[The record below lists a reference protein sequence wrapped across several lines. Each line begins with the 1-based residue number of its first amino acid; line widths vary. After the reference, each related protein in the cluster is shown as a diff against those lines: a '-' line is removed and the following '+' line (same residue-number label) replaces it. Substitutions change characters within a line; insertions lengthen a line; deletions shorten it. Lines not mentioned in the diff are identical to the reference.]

1 MFPLWLKNHTSFKNS
16 FKLVCFSLTLL
27 LIYQES
33 VKFSVTKPTTT
44 STEEKD
50 LETSDLP
57 EVVFCPVPGFDD
69 AVIYKNGYYNSE
81 YYRGLV
87 WLRNGQRFVG
97 WNGICRGSRN
107 DSSKSPR
114 NKSFNEI
121 CRTDQNRSSNEI
133 LEEILTID
141 SQLINAQGK
150 LVPTVHHY
158 AEGNPR
164 ETQGVPATVKPRIL
178 AYPYGRCM
186 SVIPPSQNDTNHS
199 IPNTLH
205 LRWERSPVSENETL
219 RLFFM
224 SQANSLKLYPNE
236 METLGD
242 PIEIKREDSDAQM
255 TTYKTKI
262 SRNQHVEGDPRF
274 KCRGYTIDDSY
285 NDCIQNELLDAFD
298 QEIKCQPPLLVKD
311 PTRICN
317 KRFNI
322 KDNTTVERIRKLFN
336 NLYYHDFNYGD
347 RCRVPCLTNVY
358 NTRFVHKAKKKKATI
373 LAITFDNTVE
383 VFQSSFSIDEQT
395 FLTRLGG
402 SVSSGRTLLWIS
414 LTLLGVVQV
423 SSLCC
428 WLF

>member
-1 MFPLWLKNHTSFKNS
+1 MFPLWLKNHISFKNS

-57 EVVFCPVPGFDD
+57 EVVLCPVPGFNDE
-69 AVIYKNGYYNSE
+69 VIYKYGYSNVA

-87 WLRNGQRFVG
+87 GSKNGKTYVRTFVG
-97 WNGICRGSRN
+97 WNG
-107 DSSKSPR
+107 
-114 NKSFNEI
+114 
-121 CRTDQNRSSNEI
+121 RTEQNRSSNEI

-150 LVPTVHHY
+150 LVPTFHHY
-158 AEGNPR
+158 AEGNPK

-199 IPNTLH
+199 IPNTLY
-205 LRWERSPVSENETL
+205 LRWESSPVSENETL
-219 RLFFM
+219 RVFFM

-274 KCRGYTIDDSY
+274 KCSGYTIDDSY

-311 PTRICN
+311 STRICN

-347 RCRVPCLTNVY
+347 RCRVPCITNVY

-414 LTLLGVVQV
+414 LTLLGVAQV

-428 WLF
+428 CLF